1 MAGLAADGHSSA
13 ILQVDADPD
22 VQAAVTTW
30 NACPTELTRANAVM
44 REVGLAIDAFRA
56 AHVDAGSNST
66 VQNIVL
72 LGGDEVIPSARLED
86 RTTVANEDGYAETFA
101 SGSELSTTLRQGYF
115 LSDDPY
121 GDVDPIPFFDRQLH
135 IPDVP
140 VGRLPTTPA
149 AAARAVVRFTAF
161 DGRLAP
167 VTAATSGYDFLADG
181 AQQVD
186 AALRTIPGVAG
197 ANPQGL
203 IGNTWT
209 KATLLAGLLPG
220 GVPRD
225 LSSINGHADHRGLE
239 PASGTALFQIGD
251 LPAVTNGPTE
261 AYDRRLV
268 FSMGCHAGL
277 SVSDVFVVSPLG
289 TSDWPQAYTQRGG
302 TYAGSS
308 GYAYGDGK
316 LVAYSEDLHRRFAE
330 NIGGLVVPGDLTIGQ
345 AMVLAKQDYFGE
357 LGLVGVYDEKASS
370 EFTLYGLP
378 MWQIGGAAAA
388 AAPASAPA
396 AAAAATVEPAAAAAP
411 TFGIQSAPTAQELV
425 VEPTTGLTAEQ
436 LTSDWTPPAPTLVP
450 GAGSYVVGLDGVQV
464 THFRPVEPKTV
475 LPVTVPS
482 AHGALITELSSQS
495 TTPFDPY
502 FARPIV
508 DSTAIEPLLDWDRLV
523 HPAKLQTVTTSKLG
537 TRKLHRLV
545 LATGQFTGPSGGSET
560 GTQRLFPHIKALVF
574 SAPSTDYA
582 KPILGRIVATG
593 VGATVAFSVE
603 TRDQAPNGANDV
615 VRVRVGY
622 LDQPDG
628 GTTRTWRFVDLVR
641 TPSTDRWSG
650 SGPLVSA
657 NADFLYFVQSVDRGG
672 NVAVSTNKGIYYEE
686 AAAPPATD
694 DGLSIDAPAPPASGW
709 YGGAVQVTVR
719 LGGQPADADDHL
731 EVDVDGGGFQPYTA
745 PVTVTGDGSHTVTAR
760 APAPDGRTVAL
771 TVLIDTGSPQIVIAS
786 PVAGSQ
792 VVQGQALTA
801 DYSCLDAGA
810 GVAPASCTGT
820 VANGAAINT
829 SAVGSKSFTVNATD
843 RLGNMASKTISY
855 TVVRRSILFAST
867 RTGSGDIYAVG
878 EGGGA
883 VVRLTDH
890 SAVDAEPARSPDGS
904 KIAFTSTRNGNVEI
918 YSMNADGSSVQRL
931 TNHSAIDS
939 SPAWSPDGTK
949 IVFSSNRTENQYDIW
964 VMNANGTGL
973 QRLTTNKQDD
983 LTPAW
988 SPNGQRIAFSSDRTG
1003 AGDIYAMNANG
1014 GSEARLTMNGAI
1026 EIEPDWSPDGT
1037 KLAFATDGHG
1047 SSNFEV
1053 YAMNANGSG
1062 QTRLTNAAGRDASP
1076 NWSADGARIAFSSGR
1091 DGNVELYVMNAN
1103 GSSPARV
1110 TNHPAVDATP
1120 DW

>member
-1 MAGLAADGHSSA
+1 
-13 ILQVDADPD
+13 VDADGD
-22 VQAAVTTW
+22 VQGAVTNW
-30 NACPTELTRANAVM
+30 NLCPTELTRANAVM
-44 REVGLAIDAFRA
+44 REIGLAIDAFRA

-86 RTTVANEDGYAETFA
+86 RTTVANEDGYAETFDRN
-101 SGSELSTTLRQGYF
+101 SELATTLRQAYF

-140 VGRLPTTPA
+140 VGRLPGLPA
-149 AAARAVVRFTAF
+149 TAARTVARFTAF

-167 VTAATSGYDFLADG
+167 ATAATSGYEFLTDG

-186 AALRTIPGVAG
+186 AALRSIAGVGGSNAT
-197 ANPQGL
+197 GL
-203 IGNTWT
+203 IGDNWNE
-209 KATLLAGLLPG
+209 AALLSGFFPS

-239 PASGTALFQIGD
+239 PAAGTAIFDITD
-251 LPAVTNGPTE
+251 LPAPTGGATE
-261 AYDRRLV
+261 PFDRKLV

-277 SVSDVFVVSPLG
+277 SVPDVFVVSPLG
-289 TSDWPQAYTQRGG
+289 TADWAQAYTQRGA
-302 TYAGSS
+302 TYAASS
-308 GYAYGDGK
+308 GFAYGDGK

-330 NIGGLVVPGDLTIGQ
+330 HLGGLATPGDLSIGE

-378 MWQIGGAAAA
+378 MWQIGGAAGA
-388 AAPASAPA
+388 AAPASAPSATASVTA
-396 AAAAATVEPAAAAAP
+396 AAADQGAFT
-411 TFGIQSAPTAQELV
+411 IQSVPSEQELV
-425 VEPTTGLTAEQ
+425 VEPTTGLTAER
-436 LTSDWTPPAPTLVP
+436 LTTDWTPPAATPAT
-450 GAGSYVVGLDGVQV
+450 GGSYVVGRDGVQV

-482 AHGALITELSSQS
+482 AHGALITELSSTS

-508 DSTAIEPLLDWDRLV
+508 DSTALEPLLDWDRLV

-537 TRKLHRLV
+537 TSKLHRLV
-545 LATGQFTGPSGGSET
+545 LATGQFTGPPGGSET
-560 GTQRLFPHIKALVF
+560 GTQRLFPHIETLVF
-574 SAPSTDYA
+574 SSASNDYA
-582 KPILGRIVATG
+582 KPILGRVVATG
-593 VGATVAFSVE
+593 VGSSVAFSVE
-603 TRDQAPNGANDV
+603 THDLAPNGADDV

-628 GTTRTWRFVDLVR
+628 SATRAWRFLDLVR

-650 SGPLVSA
+650 AGPLVSA
-657 NADFLYFVQSVDRGG
+657 TAQFLYFVQSVDRAG

-686 AAAPPATD
+686 AATAPPTD

-709 YGGAVQVTVR
+709 YGGSVQVTVR
-719 LGGQPADADDHL
+719 LGGQPASATDNL
-731 EVDVDGGGFQPYTA
+731 EVDIDGGGFQLYTGA
-745 PVTVTGDGSHTVTAR
+745 VTVTGDGSHTVTAR
-760 APAPDGRTVAL
+760 APEPNRREVSL
-771 TVLIDTGSPQIVIAS
+771 MVPIDTAPPQIVIAS
-786 PVAGSQ
+786 PAAGAQ
-792 VVQGQALTA
+792 IVQGQPLTA
-801 DYSCLDAGA
+801 EYSCLDAGI
-810 GVAPASCTGT
+810 GVDPSACVGT
-820 VANGAAINT
+820 VANGAAIST
-829 SAVGSKSFTVNATD
+829 AVVGPKTFTVTGTD
-843 RLGNMASKTISY
+843 RLGRSAARTISY
-855 TVVRRSILFAST
+855 SVVRRSILFTSS
-867 RTGSGDIYAVG
+867 RTGNGDIYAVG

-904 KIAFTSTRNGNVEI
+904 RIAFTSTRNGNVEL
-918 YSMNADGSSVQRL
+918 YSMNADGTDVRRL
-931 TNHSAIDS
+931 TNDSAVDT

-949 IVFSSNRTENQYDIW
+949 IAFSSNRTENQYDIW

-973 QRLTTNKQDD
+973 QRLTTNKKDD

-988 SPNGQRIAFSSDRTG
+988 SPNGQKIAFSSDRTG

-1026 EIEPDWSPDGT
+1026 EIEPDWSPDGS
-1037 KLAFATDGHG
+1037 KLAFSTDGHG

-1053 YAMNANGSG
+1053 YAMSANGSG
-1062 QTRLTNAAGRDASP
+1062 QTRLTNSTGRDASP
-1076 NWSADGARIAFSSGR
+1076 NWSADGLKLAFSSTR
-1091 DGNVELYVMNAN
+1091 DGNVELYVANAN
-1103 GSSPARV
+1103 GSNPTRV
-1110 TNHPAVDATP
+1110 TVHPGIDATP